1 MLTILWGLGGMLA
14 LLLIAWLLSADRGGV
29 RWRTVLAALGL
40 QIGFGV
46 LTLYWEPGQRALSAV
61 ADGVSAAIGSA
72 GAGIDFLFGPVLP
85 EEGSVFAFQV
95 LPVIV
100 FFASLTAVLFHLGL
114 LQFVVNRIGRALG
127 WALGTG
133 RYESVNAAANIFVGQ
148 TEAPLLIKP
157 YIRRL
162 DESALF
168 AVMVGGL
175 STVAGSV
182 LAGYALMGASMEYLI
197 AASFMAAP
205 GALLMAKIMVPDGV
219 LAPASRSAGRGDAA
233 VPGAEAT
240 GGATV
245 AGADRPA
252 EDHEHP
258 QDPQDEDVAEEEADN
273 VIEAAALGA
282 QEGLK
287 LALTI
292 GAMVLAFIALIQLMN
307 LLLGTIGGWFGYG
320 DLSFEQI
327 LGWVFAPV
335 MTVVGVP
342 WSEASTSGSFL
353 GQKIV
358 LNEFVAFANYT
369 PVAET
374 LSPRTQAITTF
385 ALTGFANLGS
395 LGILLGGLGGL
406 APERRGDIARLGLRA
421 ILAATL
427 ANLMSAAI
435 AGILIA

>member
-61 ADGVSAAIGSA
+61 ADGVSAVIGSA

-100 FFASLTAVLFHLGL
+100 FFASLTAVLFHLGV
-114 LQFVVNRIGRALG
+114 LQFVVNGIGRALG

-233 VPGAEAT
+233 VSGAEAT

-252 EDHEHP
+252 TDHEHP
-258 QDPQDEDVAEEEADN
+258 QDEHVAEEEADN

-292 GAMVLAFIALIQLMN
+292 GAMVLAFISLIQLMN

-374 LSPRTQAITTF
+374 LSARTQAITTF

>member
-1 MLTILWGLGGMLA
+1 MPPW
-14 LLLIAWLLSADRGGV
+14 
-29 RWRTVLAALGL
+29 
-40 QIGFGV
+40 
-46 LTLYWEPGQRALSAV
+46 
-61 ADGVSAAIGSA
+61 
-72 GAGIDFLFGPVLP
+72 PVP
-85 EEGSVFAFQV
+85 
-95 LPVIV
+95 
-100 FFASLTAVLFHLGL
+100 T
-114 LQFVVNRIGRALG
+114 
-127 WALGTG
+127 
-133 RYESVNAAANIFVGQ
+133 
-148 TEAPLLIKP
+148 
-157 YIRRL
+157 
-162 DESALF
+162 
-168 AVMVGGL
+168 
-175 STVAGSV
+175 
-182 LAGYALMGASMEYLI
+182 
-197 AASFMAAP
+197 
-205 GALLMAKIMVPDGV
+205 
-219 LAPASRSAGRGDAA
+219 
-233 VPGAEAT
+233 
-240 GGATV
+240 
-245 AGADRPA
+245 DRPK
-252 EDHEHP
+252 DHEHP